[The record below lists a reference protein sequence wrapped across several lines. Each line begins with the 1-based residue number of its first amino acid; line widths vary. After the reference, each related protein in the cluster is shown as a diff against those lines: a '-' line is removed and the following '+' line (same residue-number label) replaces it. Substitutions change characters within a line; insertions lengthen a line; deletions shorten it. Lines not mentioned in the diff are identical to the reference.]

1 MIEVANHGCHL
12 SSEIHRE
19 IPVVTTEQVPKMVEL
34 KTEVVVI
41 EQKEVVKEVP
51 VIQIVKELERV
62 EVQGATLSPVVVSMN
77 DLYDMI

>member
-1 MIEVANHGCHL
+1 M
-12 SSEIHRE
+12 
-19 IPVVTTEQVPKMVEL
+19 VTTEQVPKMVEL
-34 KTEVVVI
+34 ITEVAII